1 MLTPEVM
8 AALGSGAA
16 SVIIVALFLKY
27 MREYSR
33 DLNKVLT
40 KNTEVLGKVLHAL
53 DRENG

>member
-1 MLTPEVM
+1 MLAPEVM

-33 DLNKVLT
+33 DLNRVLT

-53 DRENG
+53 DKE